1 MSDPPGARRAFTLI
15 ELLVVIAIIAI
26 LAGLLLPALAKAK
39 EAGRAAVCCNNM
51 RQLTLAIVLYA
62 DVNQDYFPWPGGV
75 NRNLDPDW
83 VWGGQGDAAPDDPSR
98 WSRPSYGFHPE
109 AGSIYPFVT
118 SQLRVART
126 EYYQGGSV
134 DAYER
139 THTNLIAP
147 VYLCPSS
154 GRQGRA
160 LRVNF
165 SMNQRMEPDE
175 ELASGRRTGE
185 RGVAQT
191 TIENPSQKL
200 LLVNEDPG
208 TMHNAS
214 FYPAGSAAAGVFT
227 LHNGRVNVGFTDG
240 HLESMKHRKVLQ
252 IQESD
257 QIPLW
262 FDPF

>member
-1 MSDPPGARRAFTLI
+1 MCNPPSGRRAFTLI
-15 ELLVVIAIIAI
+15 ELLVVIAVIAI
-26 LAGLLLPALAKAK
+26 LAALLLPALAKAK
-39 EAGRAAVCCNNM
+39 EAGRATVCRNNM
-51 RQLTLAIVLYA
+51 RQITLGLVLYA
-62 DVNQDYFPWPGGV
+62 GDNQDYFPWPGGV

-109 AGSIYPFVT
+109 AGSVYSYVT
-118 SQLRVART
+118 GQPRVTRA
-126 EYYQGGSV
+126 EYYRGGSV

-139 THTNLIAP
+139 AHTNLIAP

-175 ELASGRRTGE
+175 DLASGRRTGE

-191 TIENPSQKL
+191 MIQNPSQKL
-200 LLVNEDPG
+200 LLFNEDPG

-214 FYPAGSAAAGVFT
+214 FYPGGSAAEGVFT
-227 LHNGRVNVGFTDG
+227 VHNGRINVGFTDG
-240 HLESMKHRKVLQ
+240 HIETMRHRKVLQ
-252 IQESD
+252 IQRPD